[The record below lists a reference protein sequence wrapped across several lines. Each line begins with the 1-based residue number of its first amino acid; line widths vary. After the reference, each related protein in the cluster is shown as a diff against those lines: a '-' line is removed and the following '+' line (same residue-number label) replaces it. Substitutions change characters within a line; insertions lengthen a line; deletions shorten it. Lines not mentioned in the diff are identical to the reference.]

1 MEAHLKELKRF
12 EQFQGFGDNVV
23 RYLCEGGRVTFNQ
36 HRDVLFHF
44 EEQAH
49 YFGIVLSGA
58 YKLCRPSLGGSD
70 SIVQVVLPGDI
81 VGALIMCNPKP
92 IYPVSVVSMGP
103 SRFLKIPK
111 DVYPTAWQMNAAVA
125 SRVQELL
132 GRRMQ
137 QMHMH
142 KVLMRSHLSVR
153 LAQLLLDLMDQVSTE
168 GVHKLKVPV
177 TRQEMADVLGVT
189 VESVIR
195 TMSPWSKEGV
205 IQTTEQYIQILR
217 VDVLVKITLGAT

>member
-1 MEAHLKELKRF
+1 MDAHLEELKQF
-12 EQFQGFGDNVV
+12 EQFKGFGDNVI
-23 RYLCEGGRVTFNQ
+23 RYLCEGGRVCFSQ
-36 HRDVLFHF
+36 HRDVLFKF
-44 EEQAH
+44 EEEAH

-58 YKLCRPSLGGSD
+58 YKLCRPSLGGND

-81 VGALIMCNPKP
+81 VGALIMSNPKP

-103 SRFLKIPK
+103 SRFLKIPR

-137 QMHMH
+137 QMHAH

-153 LAQLLLDLMDQVSTE
+153 VAQLLLDFMDQVGND
-168 GVHKLKVPV
+168 GVYKLKVPM
-177 TRQEMADVLGVT
+177 TRQEIADVLGVT

-195 TMSPWSKEGV
+195 TMSPWSKEGI
-205 IQTTEQYIQILR
+205 IQTADQYIQVQQ
-217 VDVLVKITLGAT
+217 VDALVKITLGAD